1 MRISG
6 GSLRG
11 RTICAPKG
19 LKTRPTSDF
28 LRQVAFNLL
37 GGRILHANVLD
48 LFAGSG
54 AFGLD
59 ALSRGADRA
68 TFVEQD
74 RAAVAALSAN
84 LAALELASR
93 ARVVRSSVHTALRR
107 PEGMGEA
114 FDVVFLDPPYGEDVI
129 LPTLESLAS
138 GNDLGENS
146 FVLVQAFHKAPLPE
160 RMGCLH
166 VTRCRRHG
174 ESCLA
179 LYTKESVCPERLSIP
194 GPSIRSP
201 TATSTS

>member
-6 GSLRG
+6 GELRG
-11 RTICAPKG
+11 RTVRAPKG

-37 GGRILHANVLD
+37 GSRILHAKVLD

-68 TFVEQD
+68 TFVEHD

-84 LAALELASR
+84 LAALELSSR
-93 ARVVRSSVHTALRR
+93 ARVVRSPVHAALRT
-107 PEGMGEA
+107 PGGMGEA
-114 FDVVFLDPPYGEDVI
+114 FDVIFLDPPYGENIV

-138 GNDLGENS
+138 GKILGENGL
-146 FVLVQAFHKAPLPE
+146 VLVQAFHKTPLPE
-160 RMGCLH
+160 RMGCLQL
-166 VTRCRRHG
+166 TICRRHG

-179 LYTKESVCPERLSIP
+179 LYTKEPACP
-194 GPSIRSP
+194 
-201 TATSTS
+201 

>member
-11 RTICAPKG
+11 RTIRAPRG

-37 GGRILHANVLD
+37 GERIREANLLD

-59 ALSRGADRA
+59 ALSRGADRV

-74 RAAVAALSAN
+74 RAAVSALTAN
-84 LAALELASR
+84 LAALGLAAR
-93 ARVVRSSVHTALRR
+93 AEVLRGSVSAALRA
-107 PEGMGEA
+107 PEGVGEP

-138 GNDLGENS
+138 GNDLRENGV
-146 FVLVQAFHKAPLPE
+146 VLVQAFHKAPLPE
-160 RMGCLH
+160 RVGCLQL
-166 VTRCRRHG
+166 TICRRHG

-179 LYTKESVCPERLSIP
+179 LNAKERACP
-194 GPSIRSP
+194 
-201 TATSTS
+201 

>member
-11 RTICAPKG
+11 RTIRAPKG

-37 GGRILHANVLD
+37 GERVRQARLLD

-59 ALSRGADRA
+59 ALSRGADRV
-68 TFVEQD
+68 TFVEQG
-74 RAAVAALSAN
+74 REAVAALTAN
-84 LAALELASR
+84 LAALELTAR
-93 ARVVRSSVHTALRR
+93 AQVVHGSVAAALRTR
-107 PEGMGEA
+107 QGWWEP
-114 FDVVFLDPPYGEDVI
+114 FDLVFLDPPYGEDIV

-138 GNDLGENS
+138 GGELSENAL
-146 FVLVQAFHKAPLPE
+146 VLVQAFHKAPLPE
-160 RMGCLH
+160 RVGCLLLT
-166 VTRCRRHG
+166 VRRRHG

-179 LYTKESVCPERLSIP
+179 LYTKESACP
-194 GPSIRSP
+194 
-201 TATSTS
+201 

>member
-37 GGRILHANVLD
+37 GERIRRANLLD

-59 ALSRGADRA
+59 ALSRGADRV
-68 TFVEQD
+68 TFVEED
-74 RAAVAALSAN
+74 RAAVAAITAN
-84 LAALELASR
+84 LAALALARR
-93 ARVVRSSVHTALRR
+93 AQVVRGSVAAALRKA
-107 PEGMGEA
+107 EA
-114 FDVVFLDPPYGEDVI
+114 VGKPFDVVFLDPPYGDDVI

-138 GNDLGENS
+138 GNDISENG
-146 FVLVQAFHKAPLPE
+146 VVVVQAFHKAPLPE
-160 RMGCLH
+160 RVGCLQLI
-166 VTRCRRHG
+166 VCRRHG
-174 ESCLA
+174 ENCLA
-179 LYTKESVCPERLSIP
+179 LYAKEHACP
-194 GPSIRSP
+194 
-201 TATSTS
+201 